1 MMAMVLIFMKMLT
14 KRQTR
19 WPGTQAGRGYC
30 GYHSNEHAVLL
41 ILIIHVPDPPGRGLH
56 MLGGTCCTQLH
67 TSGRAFSR
75 QHPAPAAQGGARSAP
90 GSAPHQQQHGPVQRS
105 AAHPAARGNAG
116 LSLDPM
122 QTRPC
127 RDCADRSK
135 AAAVALRRDSGH
147 KARRLRQLLQMQ
159 VVTGAAA
166 SRSRLQ

>member
-1 MMAMVLIFMKMLT
+1 MMVMVLIFMKMLT

-105 AAHPAARGNAG
+105 AAHPAAPGNAG
-116 LSLDPM
+116 LDPM